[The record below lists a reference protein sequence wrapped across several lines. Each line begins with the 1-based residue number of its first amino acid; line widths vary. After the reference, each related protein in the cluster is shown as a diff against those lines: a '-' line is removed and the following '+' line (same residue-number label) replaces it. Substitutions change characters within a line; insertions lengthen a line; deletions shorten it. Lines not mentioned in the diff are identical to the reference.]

1 MMKNVL
7 EYGRNWRK
15 FNGYV
20 VRVAIEK
27 YPVEYGRNWRK
38 FNGYVIRVAVKKCPY
53 INKPPLFPS
62 VAHISNVLGGVH
74 ICYVD

>member
-20 VRVAIEK
+20 IRVAVEK

-38 FNGYVIRVAVKKCPY
+38 FNGYVIRVAVEKYPY
-53 INKPPLFPS
+53 K
-62 VAHISNVLGGVH
+62 
-74 ICYVD
+74 